1 MVLCADP
8 LKGDDI
14 VRPASK
20 HGRAFKKEVMT
31 YFKEMG
37 LKCVVGVR
45 AIDLDN
51 MVITLTFSGNG
62 MSPDQVKG
70 LVSRAFSG
78 GFETVRVHVEGA

>member
-20 HGRAFKKEVMT
+20 HGKAFKKEVMT

-51 MVITLTFSGNG
+51 MVITLTFPGNG
-62 MSPDQVKG
+62 MSARTLKMMLERG
-70 LVSRAFSG
+70 FSSPYRC
-78 GFETVRVHVEGA
+78 VPVHVEGA